1 MILLDYRDR
10 RPIYEQ
16 IVERFVE
23 LMVTGVMPQDSQ
35 MPSVRS
41 MAMELSIN
49 PNTIQRAY
57 AELERQGYI
66 YSVKGKGSFVAENRH
81 IMERRGEEMLQEF
94 RALAEQARSL
104 GLEKERL
111 FAVISAVYEKITE
124 EEPGTGG
131 TQSQLLGQAQPKAE
145 AAELQKQPKAEEAE
159 LQAQPKEEAAELQKQ
174 PKAKEAELPVRQ
186 QAERRQPAAEEN
198 DVTQSA
204 GYGKALREEGETS

>member
-81 IMERRGEEMLQEF
+81 IMEKRGEELLDEF
-94 RALAEQARSL
+94 KKLTEQARSL
-104 GLEKERL
+104 GLKKERL
-111 FAVISAVYEKITE
+111 FAVISEAYKELPAGHQ
-124 EEPGTGG
+124 PGTGG
-131 TQSQLLGQAQPKAE
+131 TQAQPGQEKADEAAELQRRPKAE
-145 AAELQKQPKAEEAE
+145 AAELPAGKQPESGQPVPGATDA
-159 LQAQPKEEAAELQKQ
+159 AQF
-174 PKAKEAELPVRQ
+174 
-186 QAERRQPAAEEN
+186 
-198 DVTQSA
+198 D
-204 GYGKALREEGETS
+204 GYGKAVREEGETS